1 MKLNILPV
9 LWYTILQ
16 GKGGF
21 VCHERSVLRGS
32 LIPSVSVSSL
42 RKKLAGGSGSGSR
55 RFFWFTEERM
65 PKTSLEKS
73 AVAGRWSLP
82 ILSISIA
89 MVLRGSSISAE
100 GLAERA
106 FLPADS
112 ERRSLHGLKKGL
124 DRSAIRLTFG
134 TVRSSPVI
142 LRENGI
148 SFFPMNVSVKYFMNR
163 ERACSGR
170 NINCL
175 PLAVCSAVKKTRDRR
190 PSGVCKKASFA
201 SKSVFRRRS
210 NSTTYSYTLRPV
222 GAQGHSA
229 PYSLTGQNEPKNSS
243 FWSHKRCFGESASSQ
258 GSDCQFVA
266 FYTFCGA
273 SFKPI
278 SEGQS
283 YSHTRQRCLAQE
295 PFVQTVSEKISAAY
309 FVLSASIQ
317 PRYEPYGIPLEE
329 LTQGSDSQLFFRKTA
344 AAWQSNHTFFCEEAI
359 AYSTQTTQG
368 MV

>member
-42 RKKLAGGSGSGSR
+42 RKKLAGGYGNGSK
-55 RFFWFTEERM
+55 RFFWFMEERM

-73 AVAGRWSLP
+73 AVADRWSLP

-89 MVLRGSSISAE
+89 MVLLGSSISAE
-100 GLAERA
+100 GLAERV
-106 FLPADS
+106 FLTADS

-124 DRSAIRLTFG
+124 DCSAIRLTFG

-148 SFFPMNVSVKYFMNR
+148 LFFPMNVFVKYFMNR

-170 NINCL
+170 NINC
-175 PLAVCSAVKKTRDRR
+175 PLLRGRSAVKKTRDRR
-190 PSGVCKKASFA
+190 HSGVCKKASFA

-210 NSTTYSYTLRPV
+210 NSATYSYTLWPV

-243 FWSHKRCFGESASSQ
+243 FWRHKCCFGESASSQ
-258 GSDCQFVA
+258 GSNYQFVIL
-266 FYTFCGA
+266 YTFCGA

-295 PFVQTVSEKISAAY
+295 LFVQTVSEKISAAY

-317 PRYEPYGIPLEE
+317 PRYEPCRIPLEE
-329 LTQGSDSQLFFRKTA
+329 LTQGSDSQLFFRKTVVA
-344 AAWQSNHTFFCEEAI
+344 RQSHYTFLREEAI
-359 AYSTQTTQG
+359 AHGTQTTQG